1 MRDHLPQLR
10 RERALPVARPTRA
23 GLLALQSAAGNRAMG
38 RLLSVQRNVGIEL
51 EDPKWSVVT
60 DTKLRERVGKGVPIA
75 VRDEFQLQA
84 EDAGDRSA
92 LEIVSHP
99 PGVTDVD
106 GLEALVRQ
114 IDQTI
119 AELDKRANGRKFHA
133 AKLTDG
139 RKGFLL
145 WSATPFKP
153 FAQVTVGVPLAR
165 IPQLFAALR
174 ETGVAVV
181 QGPKD
186 SWSEQ
191 TAGRIV
197 DAAPSPEL
205 TGLIHLLRSY
215 LVAGDR
221 TSPAPMLKGLVQAMA
236 RTDFA
241 TLFAMI
247 PADEQRVIRARQ
259 EVWVAALTDQLAMG
273 GDDRTSAPVFSQH
286 LRYDDK
292 GLTFGYRNRTS
303 RREWLEG
310 MSARGLDLLSARGKA
325 GFLEGGE
332 RAESLRAGIEWTPPR
347 MGPARLLQVL
357 EEIHEGLGALGPR
370 VDQVAHLDKPG
381 ETTPAAIIELRDIP
395 EGLDWRVAVRKIY
408 QCVHDVIWQEGRH
421 PYRYARTADGE
432 ARRRAAGKLADAL
445 SPEKKS
451 S

>member
-1 MRDHLPQLR
+1 MRDHLPQPR
-10 RERALPVARPTRA
+10 REQAAPVPKPTRA
-23 GLLALQSAAGNRAMG
+23 GLMALQSAAGNRAMS
-38 RLLSVQRNVGIEL
+38 RLLSVQRNVGLEL
-51 EDPKWSVVT
+51 EDPKWTVVT
-60 DTKLRERVGKGVPIA
+60 DTPARKRVDKGVPVAI
-75 VRDEFQLQA
+75 RDEFQLQA

-99 PGVTDVD
+99 PGVTDPG
-106 GLEALVRQ
+106 GLEALIHQ
-114 IDQTI
+114 IDETI
-119 AELDKRANGRKFHA
+119 TQLDKRANGKNFR
-133 AKLTDG
+133 AKKLKDG
-139 RKGFLL
+139 CEGFLL
-145 WSATPFKP
+145 RSKTPFKP

-165 IPQLFAALR
+165 IPQLFAALSQ
-174 ETGVAVV
+174 TGVAVV

-186 SWSEQ
+186 RWPEQ

-215 LVAGDR
+215 LVIGAHGG
-221 TSPAPMLKGLVQAMA
+221 SAPMLKGLVQAMS

-241 TLFAMI
+241 TLFTMI

-259 EVWVAALTDQLAMG
+259 EVWVAALTDGLPTS
-273 GDDRTSAPVFSQH
+273 GDDSTSAPVFSQH
-286 LRYDDK
+286 LTYDDK

-310 MSARGLDLLSARGKA
+310 MSARGVDLLSARGKA
-325 GFLEGGE
+325 GFLEGVE
-332 RAESLRAGIEWTPPR
+332 RAESLRAGIEWAPPR

-370 VDQVAHLDKPG
+370 VDQVAYREKPG
-381 ETTPAAIIELRDIP
+381 ESTPAAIIELRDIP
-395 EGLDWRVAVRKIY
+395 EGLDWRVAVRTIY

-421 PYRYARTADGE
+421 PFSYVRTADGE

-445 SPEKKS
+445 APEKAT
-451 S
+451 